1 MSQSSNILL
10 RAINYDHTLVLA
22 IELSNKSWVLA
33 AQVPGLPRTKA
44 QRTIE
49 PNKTALLAAIDG
61 YRARAAALG
70 YSVERVITTYEAGWS
85 GFWLARWLVAQGIE
99 VHVVQPSS
107 VPVDRRMRRAK
118 SDGIDAELLLR
129 TLLAWLR
136 GEPRVCSM
144 VPIPDEADEDARR
157 CVRERTELLSDRVGL
172 TNRIGAVLATL
183 GVGDYNPLLQSRR
196 RRLTELR
203 TGLGEPIPPNAL
215 TKIER
220 LLARL
225 ELVLAQIAELERK
238 RDEVAAA
245 DAPDRAGKMI
255 QQLTSLRGIGVQSAT
270 VLVREAFVRNFSN
283 GKALGSYAGL
293 TSTPYSSGGIDREQG
308 IGKAGNRRLRTV
320 MVELAWL
327 WQRYQPGAAQV
338 AWFRDRVGSTGRRIR
353 KVMVVALARKL
364 LIALWRFVIDGVVPE
379 GAVMKPSIQPSPEP
393 GSTATALQAG
403 ESEGT
408 SPIFGVAPSVVLK
421 SGAVPS
427 KLSRPECGTVA
438 GTVIPPDVRLA
449 GEALRER
456 ELTSDQHRQKNP

>member
-1 MSQSSNILL
+1 MT
-10 RAINYDHTLVLA
+10 AFA
-22 IELSNKSWVLA
+22 ELD
-33 AQVPGLPRTKA
+33 AQ
-44 QRTIE
+44 
-49 PNKTALLAAIDG
+49 NH
-61 YRARAAALG
+61 
-70 YSVERVITTYEAGWS
+70 RVITTYEAGWS
-85 GFWLARWLVAQGIE
+85 GFWLARWLMAQDVE

-107 VPVDRRMRRAK
+107 VPVDRRLRRAK

-183 GVGDYNPLLQSRR
+183 GVNDYNPLLQSRR
-196 RRLTELR
+196 RRLAELR
-203 TGLGEPIPPNAL
+203 TGLDEPIPPNAL
-215 TKIER
+215 AKIER

-225 ELVLAQIAELERK
+225 ELVLAQIAELERE

-255 QQLTSLRGIGVQSAT
+255 QQLASLRGIGVQSAT
-270 VLVREAFVRNFSN
+270 VLVREAFVRHFPN

-364 LIALWRFVIDGVVPE
+364 LITLWRFVIDGVMPE
-379 GAVMKPSIQPSPEP
+379 GAVMKPSI
-393 GSTATALQAG
+393 
-403 ESEGT
+403 
-408 SPIFGVAPSVVLK
+408 
-421 SGAVPS
+421 
-427 KLSRPECGTVA
+427 
-438 GTVIPPDVRLA
+438 
-449 GEALRER
+449 
-456 ELTSDQHRQKNP
+456 